1 MTCSRLFGESVSA
14 QGLLT
19 PNSHLSELP
28 DRSQEDQLEKK
39 KLSCL
44 CWPQHTHKESESL
57 GSSTNSL
64 FFYKEQSTKSQG
76 GQLSLDEQ
84 QWAGPGA

>member
-1 MTCSRLFGESVSA
+1 MTCSGLFSESVSA

-28 DRSQEDQLEKK
+28 DRSQEDQLEM

-44 CWPQHTHKESESL
+44 CWPQHSHKESESL
-57 GSSTNSL
+57 GSGINSL
-64 FFYKEQSTKSQG
+64 FFYKEQSTKSWG

-84 QWAGPGA
+84 QWAGPGP